1 MLVDLPLSSQMKRA
15 GNILR
20 QGAADQIVDY
30 NQRFESIKDLFD
42 SFLVDL
48 FVSDFDA
55 SKAFDCATTFF
66 GSPRVEF
73 AAVDGTEYTH
83 PLFGMVIFFGGSY
96 ASRGTVEFRDGEPP
110 NVEYA
115 TRFIEQGR
123 AISSCIP
130 LYVNKVVEVDKSLD
144 PMLELEPTRIS
155 LVKPL
160 TDESIANNASIASW
174 IMAFSEIYLAYR
186 LATDTTHH
194 IKILLLDR
202 SLTCTQTS
210 LMYDTSR
217 RKRWRT
223 HGALFGLEV
232 DGEPI
237 DMNDLAFGRH
247 RISNAALQSPPPRG
261 DYLRYSI
268 IYLLER
274 KAAPLSLDEICAEL
288 QVTDEKRRSRVQRYV
303 EKSVRETYLEE
314 RAGKYQLSPRYRRSW
329 PRLKKLVTALG
340 RQLFEEAVDRNPLQ
354 VKKGDAYDWLTTQ
367 DIAFLTLFCLYM
379 LIEECWTRKILLIG
393 VTKDTASR
401 DFKNHVIPVFVNH
414 GIWKRTVSQD
424 KLKDVPN
431 TDRAFLQSISLF
443 NHKAVNV
450 PWSLVEYDAAFRTI
464 VPDLK
469 NREGFVSGAIRNRI
483 IPERLFLKSYLQLSK
498 AQTDPKL
505 RSNVLFIDRLT
516 YPEFDLR
523 EDTTITF
530 KQEYGGAIEPVN
542 VLAYKDNHVPNAV
555 QNLVMT
561 TLEAM
566 TSPSIPEVF
575 GHNKPLFIAD
585 KVAKWHY
592 HEVRKIIDTT
602 GKWIIT
608 SRDLRDFVFYM
619 STFRERR
626 QQIENARREI

>member
-1 MLVDLPLSSQMKRA
+1 MADLQLSTQMKRA
-15 GNILR
+15 GSILR
-20 QGAADQIVDY
+20 RGASAQIVDY
-30 NQRFESIKDLFD
+30 NKRFESIRDLFGA
-42 SFLVDL
+42 FLADL

-55 SKAFDCATTFF
+55 GRACDFAKTFF
-66 GSPRVEF
+66 GSDRVEF

-96 ASRGTVEFRDGEPP
+96 AARGTIEFREEAPP
-110 NVEYA
+110 KIEYA
-115 TRFIEQGR
+115 TRFVEQARG
-123 AISSCIP
+123 ISSCIP

-186 LATDTTHH
+186 LAADPTQN
-194 IKILLLDR
+194 IRILLLDR

-217 RKRWRT
+217 RKRWKT
-223 HGALFGLEV
+223 HGALFGYEV
-232 DGEPI
+232 EGEPI
-237 DMNDLAFGRH
+237 DVNDLAFGRH
-247 RISNAALQSPPPRG
+247 HIPNEALRTPPARG

-268 IYLLER
+268 ICLLER
-274 KAAPLSLDEICAEL
+274 KAAPLSLEEICAEL
-288 QVTDEKRRSRVQRYV
+288 QVGDAKRRARVLRYIK
-303 EKSVRETYLEE
+303 KSVKERYLDED
-314 RAGKYQLSPRYRRSW
+314 AGKFTINARYARSW
-329 PRLKKLVTALG
+329 SRLKRLVDTIG
-340 RQLFEEAVDRNPLQ
+340 RQLFEESRESNPLQ
-354 VKKGDAYDWLTTQ
+354 ITKGDDHDWLTTQ

-379 LIEECWTRKILLIG
+379 LLEECWTKRILLIG

-414 GIWKRTVSQD
+414 GIWNRTVSQD
-424 KLKDVPN
+424 KLRDVPN

-443 NHKAVNV
+443 NHTAVKV
-450 PWSLVEYDAAFRTI
+450 PWSLIEYDTAFRTI
-464 VPDLK
+464 IPDLE
-469 NREGFVSGAIRNRI
+469 NRAGFVSGALRNRI
-483 IPERLFLKSYLQLSK
+483 IPERVFLKSYIQL
-498 AQTDPKL
+498 AQATIDPKL
-505 RSNVLFIDRLT
+505 RSNVLFIDRLA

-523 EDTTITF
+523 TETTIAF

-542 VLAYKDNHVPNAV
+542 VIAYRTKSVTNDV

-561 TLEAM
+561 TLAAM

-602 GKWIIT
+602 GKWIIN
-608 SRDLRDFVFYM
+608 SRDLREFVFYM

-626 QQIENARREI
+626 QQIENARREV